1 MFVLDVSLQSKQS
14 GLLTVATLAIKEAIK
29 GIPHPV
35 GLDTT
40 PIDVGI
46 ITFDRTV
53 HFYNLSVFGFLFPPF
68 SFPLKF
74 TR

>member
-1 MFVLDVSLQSKQS
+1 VFVLDVSLQSKQS
-14 GLLTVATLAIKEAIK
+14 GLMTIASQAIKEAIK
-29 GIPHPV
+29 GIPRPV

-53 HFYNLSVFGFLFPPF
+53 HFYNLSVWPLLLFLIFP
-68 SFPLKF
+68 
-74 TR
+74 TQR